1 MTDTL
6 PPPAPAPD
14 DLPPQPTL
22 VWNPNTLTWQIA
34 PPPPPPGPPP
44 AGLGPADGPMWPAPV
59 PQAPPT
65 SHAAA
70 IVNIIAGAS
79 LFLSVFL
86 PAFAVTDVYGNA
98 LWYSMT
104 QTPDAPFFMIIGLL
118 IAALGAVRLRKDDT
132 GICVLVTIAGVAAV
146 IFAVTDANLSHLAFL
161 SSVGSTGY
169 GYTYGAALFMIGASG
184 VVAAVSCFMPKAAD
198 AS

>member
-6 PPPAPAPD
+6 PPPAPAS
-14 DLPPQPTL
+14 DLADST
-22 VWNPNTLTWQIA
+22 
-34 PPPPPPGPPP
+34 PPPGPPP
-44 AGLGPADGPMWPAPV
+44 AGLGPAGCPMWPAPA
-59 PQAPPT
+59 PQTPPT

-70 IVNIIAGAS
+70 TVNIIAGAS

-98 LWYSMT
+98 MWYSMT
-104 QTPDAPFFMIIGLL
+104 QIPDAPFFMIVGLL

-132 GICVLVTIAGVAAV
+132 GVCVLVTLAGVAAV

-161 SSVGSTGY
+161 SSVGSSGY
-169 GYTYGAALFMIGASG
+169 GYTFGAALFMIGASG
-184 VVAAVSCFMPKAAD
+184 VVAAVSCFMPKADD